1 MPKTARNPEDI
12 EAVKEIILDAA
23 LDIIFEQ
30 GFNHLSMR
38 KIALRTSMTAAN
50 IYNYYSNKDE
60 IYLAIQTRGF
70 SILYDR
76 FRQINQY
83 NTSPMI
89 KLEKM
94 VEAYFD
100 FGFKNPDQYEIM
112 FTRNTPKYADYV
124 GTKLEPAALIEKNTA
139 LQVAD
144 LTTKVILEIIKLYPV
159 ISMTDARYRMIR
171 AWTTLHGVVSLYNS
185 RVLQEVD
192 RNTEETVKK
201 IAADIVSPLSSQ
213 SK

>member
-23 LDIIFEQ
+23 LDIICEE

-60 IYLAIQTRGF
+60 IYLTIQTRGF
-70 SILYDR
+70 LMLYES
-76 FRQINQY
+76 FHQIHQN
-83 NTSPMI
+83 NATHPMT
-89 KLEKM
+89 KLKKM

-100 FGFKNPDQYEIM
+100 FGIKNPDHYEIM

-139 LQVAD
+139 LKVAE
-144 LTTKVILEIIKLYPV
+144 LTTKVILEIIKMYPV

-171 AWTTLHGVVSLYNS
+171 GWTALHGVVSLYNS

-192 RNTEETVKK
+192 RDTEETVKQ
-201 IAADIVSPLSSQ
+201 IAADIVSPLS
-213 SK
+213 